1 MDDNKMPERSQQFI
15 EAECLK
21 MTRRQLGCSDVRDV
35 RIGRTK
41 PGGSG
46 PNWEV
51 LGFTPDLP
59 EVAKHEALDAIA
71 ALRQMYALAR
81 K

>member
-1 MDDNKMPERSQQFI
+1 
-15 EAECLK
+15 
-21 MTRRQLGCSDVRDV
+21 MTRRQLGCSDVRVV

-41 PGGSG
+41 PSGSG

-59 EVAKHEALDAIA
+59 DIAKREVLDAIA
-71 ALRQMYALAR
+71 ALRQMYALAQN
-81 K
+81 